1 MGRKSSIPRSARLAD
16 AISWIFDSGGYIVL
30 FLVILSV
37 YFAYVIAILRYPS
50 FPPPSNVEEQAYTYL
65 SAANFNRFGFLF
77 TGFLQNFAT
86 SPDIGDHP
94 YVYSHMPPGPDIAT
108 ALLLRATGGS
118 YALTGIVLASFV
130 PAGFVFYL
138 LFIRRV
144 LAEHNLIGG
153 GFALVFTQWMQY
165 LTQMARPIS
174 APFLLLAFLPLF
186 ALQYSYDTKRPWLF
200 AASLPVVLL
209 SAVYLDYV
217 VLSSVVMCWI
227 LLYLTQLLRVDG
239 RHVLCVLAVIG
250 FGIFLNLLK
259 NFLYFG
265 PDLFV
270 QELVLLLSNR
280 ITGFPTQDML
290 AAFYGEHGIV
300 HHGARPPN
308 LAALRSVVWTNIDFP
323 GFVSIVVA
331 VVLCLGLSLRVRPKP
346 GGRLPAAAGLTRIGR
361 GDARYLLR
369 LTVWAMGTVLAPV
382 ILFPAFGQEVNLYGI
397 ANSVWMGVF
406 AIGAASL
413 VAARAFAPLWS
424 LARRRW
430 LVRRG
435 DVRAGLQFWP
445 RRIRRALVASLAVLA
460 VVVLGNAVLAQ
471 VRQRQ
476 ANVTGLVPLYTQG
489 NINTQLE
496 PLRTFSQGF
505 FMTNIN
511 TPTVYFYVQRPGFG
525 VCGLSSIGDDGA
537 IRLDGCKIAFMRNKD
552 KYLASR
558 PAFFFQFRRSGYFPG
573 FADCMPSGTLM
584 AQMQE
589 ARAPAGCFE
598 MQEDRL
604 RKNYSAVFSNTLFT
618 VYDLRTVSR
627 R

>member
-1 MGRKSSIPRSARLAD
+1 MWLKYSTPRSARLFD
-16 AISWIFDSGGYIVL
+16 AISWIFDSGGYIIL
-30 FLVILSV
+30 FLVVLSI

-77 TGFLQNFAT
+77 TGFLQDFAT
-86 SPDIGDHP
+86 SPDISDHP

-108 ALLLRATGGS
+108 ALLMRASGGS
-118 YALTGIVLASFV
+118 YALTGIVLASLV

-144 LAEHNLIGG
+144 LAEYNLIGG
-153 GFALVFTQWMQY
+153 GFALVFTQWTQY
-165 LTQMARPIS
+165 LSQMARPMS

-186 ALQYSYDTKRPWLF
+186 ALQYSYDTKCPWLF

-227 LLYLTQLLRVDG
+227 LLYLTKLIRADG

-270 QELVLLLSNR
+270 RELVLLLSNR
-280 ITGFPTQDML
+280 ITGFPTQDTL
-290 AAFYGEHGIV
+290 AAFYSEHGIV

-308 LAALRSVVWTNIDFP
+308 LAALRSVIWTNINFP
-323 GFVSIVVA
+323 GFIFILVA
-331 VVLCLGLSLRVRPKP
+331 LALALGLSLRVRPMRRREFP
-346 GGRLPAAAGLTRIGR
+346 VAGLTQIGR
-361 GDARYLLR
+361 SDARYLLR
-369 LTVWAMGTVLAPV
+369 LAIWAMGTVIAPV
-382 ILFPAFGQEVNLYGI
+382 ILFPAFGQEANLYGI

-424 LARRRW
+424 LACRW
-430 LVRRG
+430 WRIRPRQIG
-435 DVRAGLQFWP
+435 IRPQFSP
-445 RRIRRALVASLAVLA
+445 RRIRHALAASLAVLV
-460 VVVLGNAVLAQ
+460 VVVLGNAVLVQ

-476 ANVTGLVPLYTQG
+476 
-489 NINTQLE
+489 
-496 PLRTFSQGF
+496 RT
-505 FMTNIN
+505 
-511 TPTVYFYVQRPGFG
+511 
-525 VCGLSSIGDDGA
+525 
-537 IRLDGCKIAFMRNKD
+537 
-552 KYLASR
+552 
-558 PAFFFQFRRSGYFPG
+558 
-573 FADCMPSGTLM
+573 
-584 AQMQE
+584 
-589 ARAPAGCFE
+589 
-598 MQEDRL
+598 
-604 RKNYSAVFSNTLFT
+604 
-618 VYDLRTVSR
+618 
-627 R
+627 